1 MMKRFNNSGFT
12 LIEVTFALLLMTLGL
27 FSIFHL
33 FPSGLRASV
42 DANAYTRQAMF
53 AEDCFASIRARA
65 AKSNGWDDVFLS
77 YGPVELSDTTSLA
90 LDRDWTEGDFP
101 YPIVTGDQYQ
111 EHLRCKV
118 TVWEEPLYSA
128 STNAILGKVRIEVR
142 YGRVG
147 THGETFYA
155 ELYNHGM

>member
-65 AKSNGWDDVFLS
+65 AKSNEWGNVFSGSLIS
-77 YGPVELSDTTSLA
+77 VQLSDGTSVPMNTGYWSELV
-90 LDRDWTEGDFP
+90 
-101 YPIVTGDQYQ
+101 YPQGQPSPEY
-111 EHLRCKV
+111 LRCKG
-118 TVWEEPLYSA
+118 TLLEEPLYSM
-128 STNAILGKVRIEVR
+128 STNAMLGKVKLEVR
-142 YGRVG
+142 YGRIG
-147 THGETFYA
+147 TLGETFYT
-155 ELYNHGM
+155 ELYDYGM

>member
-1 MMKRFNNSGFT
+1 MRKARSGFT

-53 AEDCFASIRARA
+53 AEDCLATIRARA
-65 AKSNGWDDVFLS
+65 AASNGWDDVFLN
-77 YGPVELSDTTSLA
+77 YGPVELSDGTSLA
-90 LDRDWTEGDFP
+90 LDRDWSDGPMD
-101 YPIVTGDQYQ
+101 YPDIVEDPEHPQ
-111 EHLRCKV
+111 EYLRCKV
-118 TVWEEPLYSA
+118 TVWEDPLYSGG
-128 STNAILGKVRIEVR
+128 TNGILGKVKLEVR

-147 THGETFYA
+147 TLGETFYA

>member
-1 MMKRFNNSGFT
+1 MRRSCNGFT

-53 AEDCFASIRARA
+53 AEDCLASIRARA
-65 AKSNGWDDVFLS
+65 AESNGWDDVFMN
-77 YGPVELSDTTSLA
+77 YGPVILSDGTSLP
-90 LDRDWTEGDFP
+90 LDYDWNNGAFP
-101 YPIVTGDQYQ
+101 YPIVSADQYQ

-118 TVWEEPLYSA
+118 TVWEDPLYSGG
-128 STNAILGKVRIEVR
+128 TNGILGKVRLEVR

-147 THGETFYA
+147 TLGETFYA